1 MSIARLWNAL
11 NVVGRSTYSSTEGIL
26 MPQSK
31 ASLLLVDDDAALR
44 WTLAATFSALGYSV
58 RSAADGFGA
67 LSLIREEMPDIILSD
82 LQMPGMSGFE
92 LLYIVQ
98 RRFPA
103 IRVVAM
109 SGAYSGEEIP
119 EGVAAHAFHPKGTN
133 PRALFHTIDA
143 MAENDRE
150 ILLKTPEVTLIWIAR
165 NIHDCSGQA
174 YVLIG
179 CPECLRTF
187 PELLMQEPSIH
198 KSDCIYCGTFIRY
211 AIVPSADFAL
221 SPPAPPQLGRGD
233 GSGRDLS
240 NGSWNLP
247 SS

>member
-1 MSIARLWNAL
+1 MS
-11 NVVGRSTYSSTEGIL
+11 
-26 MPQSK
+26 QSK
-31 ASLLLVDDDAALR
+31 ARLLLVDDDAVLR
-44 WTLAATFSALGYSV
+44 QTLVASFSALGYSV
-58 RSAADGFGA
+58 RSASDGFGA
-67 LSLIREEMPDIILSD
+67 LSVIREEMPDIILSD

-109 SGAYSGEEIP
+109 SGAYSGAEIP
-119 EGVAAHAFHPKGTN
+119 QGVAAHAFHAKGSNPKT
-133 PRALFHTIDA
+133 LFDMIEA
-143 MAENDRE
+143 WAGNNGES
-150 ILLKTPEVTLIWIAR
+150 LQKTHDVTLIWIAQ

-187 PELLMQEPSIH
+187 PELLVSEPAIH
-198 KSDCIYCGTFIRY
+198 GADCIYCGTSIRY
-211 AIVPSADFAL
+211 AIVQQADYL
-221 SPPAPPQLGRGD
+221 LLPPAGSQLGCGV
-233 GSGRDLS
+233 GSRRDLS
-240 NGSWNLP
+240 NGRWNLL

>member
-1 MSIARLWNAL
+1 ML
-11 NVVGRSTYSSTEGIL
+11 
-26 MPQSK
+26 QSK
-31 ASLLLVDDDAALR
+31 PNLLLVDDDAVLR
-44 WTLAATFSALGYSV
+44 QTLTASFVAQGYSV

-67 LSLIREEMPDIILSD
+67 LSVIREEMPDIILFD

-92 LLYIVQ
+92 LLDIVR

-109 SGAYSGEEIP
+109 SGAYSGEGIP
-119 EGVAAHAFHPKGTN
+119 EGVAAHAFHAKGTN
-133 PRALFHTIDA
+133 PGALFHTMNA
-143 MAENDRE
+143 MAGNNDE
-150 ILLKTPEVTLIWIAR
+150 SLQKTPDVTLIWIAQ
-165 NIHDCSGQA
+165 NIHDCSGRA

-187 PELLMQEPSIH
+187 PELLVQEPAIH
-198 KSDCIYCGTFIRY
+198 GADCIYCGTSIRY
-211 AIVPSADFAL
+211 AIVRQADYLLSA
-221 SPPAPPQLGRGD
+221 PTGTQLGHGI
-233 GSGRDLS
+233 GSRRDLS

>member
-1 MSIARLWNAL
+1 ML
-11 NVVGRSTYSSTEGIL
+11 
-26 MPQSK
+26 QSK
-31 ASLLLVDDDAALR
+31 AKLLLVDDDAALR
-44 WTLAATFSALGYSV
+44 VTFTVSFDALGYTV

-67 LSLIREEMPDIILSD
+67 LSVIREEMPDIILSD

-92 LLYIVQ
+92 LLYIVR

-119 EGVAAHAFHPKGTN
+119 EGVAAHAFHAKGTN
-133 PRALFHTIDA
+133 PRSLFHMIDA
-143 MAENDRE
+143 MAEDNRAT
-150 ILLKTPEVTLIWIAR
+150 LQTTPGATLIWIAR

-187 PELLMQEPSIH
+187 PELLMQEPAIH
-198 KSDCIYCGTFIRY
+198 ESDCIYCGTSMRY
-211 AIVPSADFAL
+211 AIVQQADHSL
-221 SPPAPPQLGRGD
+221 SPPAQSQLGRGV
-233 GSGRDLS
+233 GSRELS
-240 NGSWNLP
+240 DGSWNRLP
-247 SS
+247 SSP

>member
-1 MSIARLWNAL
+1 ML
-11 NVVGRSTYSSTEGIL
+11 
-26 MPQSK
+26 QSK
-31 ASLLLVDDDAALR
+31 ASLLLVDDDAVLR
-44 WTLAATFSALGYSV
+44 QTLTASFVAQGYSV
-58 RSAADGFGA
+58 RSASDGFGA
-67 LSLIREEMPDIILSD
+67 LSVIREEMPDIILSD

-109 SGAYSGEEIP
+109 SGAYSGEKIP
-119 EGVAAHAFHPKGTN
+119 EGVAAHGFHAKGTN
-133 PRALFHTIDA
+133 PSSLFHMI
-143 MAENDRE
+143 AEMTGNSGESLQKR
-150 ILLKTPEVTLIWIAR
+150 PNVTLMWIAR

-187 PELLMQEPSIH
+187 PELLAQEPAIH
-198 KSDCIYCGTFIRY
+198 ESDCIYCGTSIRY
-211 AIVPSADFAL
+211 AIVRQADYLLSPSAET
-221 SPPAPPQLGRGD
+221 QLGRGI
-233 GSGRDLS
+233 GSRRDLS
-240 NGSWNLP
+240 NGSWNLL

>member
-1 MSIARLWNAL
+1 MS
-11 NVVGRSTYSSTEGIL
+11 
-26 MPQSK
+26 QSK
-31 ASLLLVDDDAALR
+31 ARLLLVDDDAVLR
-44 WTLAATFSALGYSV
+44 QTLVASFSALGYSV
-58 RSAADGFGA
+58 RSASDGFGA
-67 LSLIREEMPDIILSD
+67 LSVIREEMPDIILSD

-109 SGAYSGEEIP
+109 SGAYSGAEIP
-119 EGVAAHAFHPKGTN
+119 QGVAAHAFHAKGSNPKT
-133 PRALFHTIDA
+133 LFDMIEAWAGDNG
-143 MAENDRE
+143 ES
-150 ILLKTPEVTLIWIAR
+150 LQKTHDVTLIWIAQ

-187 PELLMQEPSIH
+187 PELLVSEPAIH
-198 KSDCIYCGTFIRY
+198 GADCIYCGTSIRY
-211 AIVPSADFAL
+211 AIVQQADYL
-221 SPPAPPQLGRGD
+221 LLPPAGTQLGRGV
-233 GSGRDLS
+233 GSRRDLS
-240 NGSWNLP
+240 NGRWNLL

>member
-11 NVVGRSTYSSTEGIL
+11 NVIGRSTYSSTEGIL

-109 SGAYSGEEIP
+109 SGAYSGEGIP
-119 EGVAAHAFHPKGTN
+119 EGVAAHAFHAKGSNPKS
-133 PRALFHTIDA
+133 LFDMIEA
-143 MAENDRE
+143 VAGNNDE
-150 ILLKTPEVTLIWIAR
+150 SLQKTPDVTLIWIAQ
-165 NIHDCSGQA
+165 NIHDCSGRA

-187 PELLMQEPSIH
+187 PELLVQEPAVH
-198 KSDCIYCGTFIRY
+198 GAHCIYCGTSIRY
-211 AIVPSADFAL
+211 AIVQQADYLLSA
-221 SPPAPPQLGRGD
+221 PTGTQLGHGI
-233 GSGRDLS
+233 GSRRDLS

>member
-1 MSIARLWNAL
+1 MSSAQLWNAV
-11 NVVGRSTYSSTEGIL
+11 NSICRATPGGTEGLL
-26 MPQSK
+26 MQSK

-44 WTLAATFSALGYSV
+44 RTLAASFSALGYSV
-58 RSAADGFGA
+58 RSASDGFGA
-67 LSLIREEMPDIILSD
+67 LSVIREELPDIILSD

-92 LLYIVQ
+92 LLYIVR

-119 EGVAAHAFHPKGTN
+119 EGVAAHAFHAKGTN
-133 PRALFHTIDA
+133 PRALFHMIDA
-143 MAENDRE
+143 MAGNNGES
-150 ILLKTPEVTLIWIAR
+150 LQKTPDVTLIWIAR

-187 PELLMQEPSIH
+187 PELLIQEPAIH
-198 KSDCIYCGTFIRY
+198 ESDCIYCGTSMRY
-211 AIVPSADFAL
+211 AIVQQLDHSL
-221 SPPAPPQLGRGD
+221 SPPAQSQLGRGV
-233 GSGRDLS
+233 GGESELS
-240 NGSWNLP
+240 DGSWNLL